1 MIRKDKRHRPIRDTE
16 QRENKEQQNKREE
29 RNWCKGITGDKW
41 RKQKK
46 KEIKKGRRGGT
57 G

>member
-46 KEIKKGRRGGT
+46 KK
-57 G
+57 